1 VTAARRTWRGVA
13 DWFWALPDWAVAL
26 ILGVLA
32 AALYLVTA
40 GGVADTPPDGNLALA
55 GALIDGRIDV
65 PWNGIAELAP
75 VGDRWYVPFPPVP
88 ALTYVP
94 LAALTGYEPWESKL
108 LSHVMPAVAGGVV
121 VGMAFMVLSRL
132 GVSRRSALWIAGG
145 LATSTLWWAA
155 TEGGTWYY
163 AHVLG
168 LLFSIGGMLVA
179 VNGRLP
185 LVAGLLLGL
194 AAGCR
199 LPMALLLP
207 LFLYWYRDFR
217 PRVLLLDGAAIV
229 SAGLIAYN
237 LARFGSP
244 VDFGYSRII
253 SLFQDGTVLE
263 ESWFADGLVN
273 VAYIPRSIGAMLFS
287 GYTIVPEFPY
297 LRPSISALSL
307 AISAPIY
314 LLTVRAPR
322 STLTVVAWVTVA
334 LVLLPDLAHGS
345 WGFWQYGYRFILDA
359 VPALLVLLALAYP
372 ERESWAVR
380 FAVVIGAAA
389 TAYGLWTIKVLNFVD
404 GRLPFLS

>member
-1 VTAARRTWRGVA
+1 MAEWL
-13 DWFWALPDWAVAL
+13 WALPNWTVAL

-32 AALYLVTA
+32 AALYLATA

-55 GALIDGRIDV
+55 GALLDGRLDV
-65 PWNGIAELAP
+65 PYNAVAELAP

-94 LAALTGYEPWESKL
+94 VAALTGYEPWGSKL

-121 VGMAFMVLSRL
+121 VGLGFLLLSRL
-132 GVSRRSALWIAGG
+132 GVSRRSALWITAG

-168 LLFSIGGMLVA
+168 LLFSIGGMLLA
-179 VNGRLP
+179 VRGRMP
-185 LVAGLLLGL
+185 LAAGLLLGL

-207 LFLYWYRDFR
+207 LFFYWYPTFR
-217 PRVLLLDGAAIV
+217 PRVLLLDGAAV
-229 SAGLIAYN
+229 VAAGVIAYN
-237 LARFGSP
+237 WARFGSP
-244 VDFGYSRII
+244 VDFGYARIM
-253 SLFQDGTVLE
+253 SLFQEGGTVLE

-273 VAYIPRSIGAMLFS
+273 VAYIPRSIGAMLLS
-287 GYTIVPEFPY
+287 GYTVVPDFPY

-314 LLTVRAPR
+314 LLAVRAPR
-322 STLTVVAWVTVA
+322 SILALVAWITVA

-359 VPALLVLLALAYP
+359 APALLVLLALAYP
-372 ERESWAVR
+372 QRESWAVR
-380 FAVVIGAAA
+380 VAVVIGAAA